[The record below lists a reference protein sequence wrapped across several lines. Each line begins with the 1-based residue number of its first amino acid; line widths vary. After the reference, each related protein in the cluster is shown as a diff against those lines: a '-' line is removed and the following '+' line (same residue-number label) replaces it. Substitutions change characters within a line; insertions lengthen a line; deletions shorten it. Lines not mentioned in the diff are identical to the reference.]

1 MDRRISKADNK
12 MKKKKN
18 NIELKFHKKLIAFKI
33 DK

>member
-12 MKKKKN
+12 MKKKN